1 MRDIVPVF
9 CDKCALLALA
19 QLDGAPLCAD
29 CLLSQVE
36 RLSSDAIERI
46 GPLEL
51 EEASYSPL
59 DDRGERQHHLATRFR
74 GGQEGSKRAT
84 SFAQQR

>member
-36 RLSSDAIERI
+36 RSSGDAIERI

-51 EEASYSPL
+51 EEASYFLL
-59 DDRGERQHHLATRFR
+59 DDRVERHHHVTTRFR
-74 GGQEGSKRAT
+74 GEHEGSKRAT